1 MVFLKRVSLE
11 YRVLLLLSRLLGLFA
26 LSLVPLG
33 TLSLSLFVG
42 VLVSGL

>member
-1 MVFLKRVSLE
+1 MVFLMRVSLE
-11 YRVLLLLSRLLGLFA
+11 YRVLLLLFRLLSLFA

-33 TLSLSLFVG
+33 TLSLSLFVR